1 MTTETGTVDQP
12 LDLLIVGAGLSGI
25 DLAHHVAQNFPHW
38 SWEIHDT
45 HDDLGGTWHTFTY
58 PGIRSDSD
66 MATFGFPFRPWPHK
80 GTLGQGADIKEYI
93 RDVARDCGALERLR
107 TGSWIKD
114 ADWQTDK
121 GLYAVTAVTG
131 SGERTIYARRVHY
144 ASGYY
149 SHDKGFR
156 PTFPAEED
164 FTGQIIH
171 PQQWPDDLNYKGTRI
186 VVIGSGATAITLI
199 PALEKAGAEVTM
211 LQRSPSY
218 VAPLP
223 EVDII
228 SSIWKKL
235 LPAGPAYRVARFNHA
250 ARDMAQYVVAQRT
263 PWLFKNALR
272 LMQRPYLSADQIN
285 EHFTP
290 RYNPWDQR
298 VCKAPNGDI
307 FSALQRNAD
316 VVTDTIDRFTTDG
329 VRLASGR
336 ELRADIIVTATGLEL
351 EAFGGGTLSIDG
363 EELQLSDQVF
373 YRGIM
378 LAGLPNF
385 SFTVGYVNASWT
397 LRSDMVSRY
406 MVKLWKTGEEFYSP
420 ALPPGRSD
428 RPLLDFEA
436 GYVQR
441 GVHRFPTQGDGSPWQ
456 YTQNY
461 LTELPELA
469 YGDQRRDMVFGDRCL
484 RLAGSS
490 WPGPDVQT
498 VSTGGDFTE
507 TSMRALPPTETV
519 TVDGRT
525 VRVRRG
531 GPAARQEGRESDGAV
546 VMIHGIGR
554 SLEDWD
560 DQAILIGENSRY
572 IALDIPGFGFSDPAA
587 DVTLADTAGLLW
599 KVLDALGETRVNLVG
614 NSLGGAL
621 SMEMT
626 AQRPD
631 DVSSVSLV
639 DPVGFGDRTTPL
651 IRLITV
657 PVLGR
662 LNAATT
668 RLRAIYQ
675 PVEHVVLRRRGA
687 VTRRRLDV
695 QKRIAAHPHRTP
707 TFYSFARH
715 LGTPFGIREGWRRD
729 LLARFNRA
737 TAERIPV
744 MLAWGRKDAILPYAD
759 FRAGL
764 EQITVRDAVV
774 FDDCGHM
781 PQLEYPQEFAEQY
794 QRFLFGVW
802 ATPEDAAQHNERNE
816 HDEKETVTGK

>member
-1 MTTETGTVDQP
+1 MTTETGTLDQP

-25 DLAHHVAQNFPHW
+25 DLAHHVAQSFPHW
-38 SWEIHDT
+38 SWEIHDV

-80 GTLGQGADIKEYI
+80 STLGQGADIKEYI
-93 RDVARDCGALERLR
+93 RDVARDCGALQRLR
-107 TGSWIKD
+107 TDSWIKD

-121 GLYAVTAVTG
+121 NLYAVTSVTG
-131 SGERTIYARRVHY
+131 TGERTIYTRRVHY

-156 PTFPAEED
+156 PVFPGEQD

-171 PQQWPDDLNYKGTRI
+171 PQEWPDDLNVEGSKI

-199 PALEKAGAEVTM
+199 PALEKAGADVTM

-228 SSIWKKL
+228 SSIWKRL
-235 LPAGPAYRVARFNHA
+235 LPVGPAYRAARFNHA
-250 ARDMAQYVVAQRT
+250 ARDVAQFMVAQRA

-272 LMQRPYLSADQIN
+272 LMQRRYLPASQID

-307 FSALQRNAD
+307 FTALKRNAR
-316 VVTDTIDRFTTDG
+316 VVTDTIDRFTTAG
-329 VRLASGR
+329 IRLASGND
-336 ELRADIIVTATGLEL
+336 LDADIIVTATGLNIEV
-351 EAFGGGTLSIDG
+351 FGGGTLSIDG
-363 EELQLSDQVF
+363 EPLDNHQQVF
-373 YRGIM
+373 YRGMM

-420 ALPPGRSD
+420 VLPPGRHD
-428 RPLLDFEA
+428 RPLLDFDA
-436 GYVQR
+436 GYIKR
-441 GVHRFPTQGDGSPWQ
+441 GEHRLPTQGDGSPWQ

-461 LTELPELA
+461 LAELPELA
-469 YGDQRRDMVFGDRCL
+469 YSDQRRDMVFGDRCL
-484 RLAGSS
+484 ELVGSPN
-490 WPGPDVQT
+490 PGPEVQT
-498 VSTGGDFTE
+498 VYTDSPFVE
-507 TSMRALPPTETV
+507 TDTRALPPTETV
-519 TVDGRT
+519 TVGGRT
-525 VRVRRG
+525 MRLRRG
-531 GPAARQEGRESDGAV
+531 GPAARQENRDAV

-560 DQAILIGENSRY
+560 DQAVLIGENSRY

-587 DVTLADTAGLLW
+587 SVTLSDTAALLW
-599 KVLDALGETRVNLVG
+599 KVLDELGETRINLVG

-639 DPVGFGDRTTPL
+639 DPAGFGERTTPL
-651 IRLITV
+651 LRLIAI
-657 PVLGR
+657 PGLGR

-668 RLRAIYQ
+668 RLRAMYQ
-675 PVEHVVLRRRGA
+675 PVEHIILRRSGA
-687 VTRRRLDV
+687 VTPDRVRL
-695 QKRIAAHPHRTP
+695 QGRIARHPHRNK
-707 TFYSFARH
+707 TFHDFVRH
-715 LGTPFGIREGWRRD
+715 LGTPLGIREGWRRD
-729 LLARFNRA
+729 LIVRFNQA
-737 TAERIPV
+737 TAGTTPV
-744 MLAWGRKDAILPYAD
+744 MLSWGKKDAILPYSD

-764 EQITVRDAVV
+764 EQVDVRDAVV

-802 ATPEDAAQHNERNE
+802 AT
-816 HDEKETVTGK
+816 HDGNIEKETVN

>member
-1 MTTETGTVDQP
+1 MTTESGTVDQP

-121 GLYAVTAVTG
+121 NLYAVTSVTDK
-131 SGERTIYARRVHY
+131 GERTIYTRRVHY

-149 SHDKGFR
+149 SHNKGFR
-156 PTFPAEED
+156 PDFPGEEN

-171 PQQWPDDLNYKGTRI
+171 PQEWPEDLNVEGSKI

-199 PALEKAGAEVTM
+199 PALEKAGADVTM

-223 EVDII
+223 EIDII

-235 LPAGPAYRVARFNHA
+235 LPAGPAYRAARFNHA
-250 ARDMAQYVVAQRT
+250 ARDMAQFVVAQRT

-272 LMQRPYLSADQIN
+272 LMQRPYLSKDQID

-307 FSALQRNAD
+307 FSALKRNAH
-316 VVTDTIDRFTTDG
+316 VVTDTIERFTADG
-329 VRLASGR
+329 IRLASGK
-336 ELRADIIVTATGLEL
+336 ELDADIIVTATGLEI
-351 EAFGGGTLSIDG
+351 EVFGGGSLSIDG
-363 EELQLSDQVF
+363 RPLDNHQQVF

-420 ALPPGRSD
+420 ALPPGRND
-428 RPLLDFEA
+428 RPLLDFAA
-436 GYVQR
+436 GYIQR
-441 GVHRFPTQGDGSPWQ
+441 GEHRLPTQGDGSPWQ

-484 RLAGSS
+484 ALAGSPR
-490 WPGPDVQT
+490 PGPEVQT
-498 VSTGGDFTE
+498 VHADSPFVE
-507 TSMRALPPTETV
+507 TDTRALPPTETV

-525 VRVRRG
+525 VRLRRG
-531 GPAARQEGRESDGAV
+531 GPAARQDGQESRDAI

-560 DQAILIGENSRY
+560 DQAVLIGENSRY
-572 IALDIPGFGFSDPAA
+572 IALDIPGFGFSDPA
-587 DVTLADTAGLLW
+587 DRVTLADTAELLW
-599 KVLDALGETRVNLVG
+599 KTLDALGETRINLVG

-631 DVSSVSLV
+631 AVSSVSLV
-639 DPVGFGDRTTPL
+639 DPAGFGDSTTPL
-651 IRLITV
+651 LRLIAI
-657 PVLGR
+657 PGLGR

-668 RLRAIYQ
+668 RLRAMYQ
-675 PVEHVVLRRRGA
+675 PVEHVILRRRGA

-695 QKRIAAHPHRTP
+695 QGRIARHPHRNA
-707 TFYSFARH
+707 TFYSFVRH
-715 LGTPFGIREGWRRD
+715 LGSPLGIREGWRRD
-729 LLARFNRA
+729 LIARFNRA
-737 TAERIPV
+737 TAGTTPV
-744 MLAWGRKDAILPYAD
+744 MLAWGRKDLILAYSD

-764 EQITVRDAVV
+764 EQIDVRDAVV

-802 ATPEDAAQHNERNE
+802 ATHDDSERSAQE
-816 HDEKETVTGK
+816 ETVN